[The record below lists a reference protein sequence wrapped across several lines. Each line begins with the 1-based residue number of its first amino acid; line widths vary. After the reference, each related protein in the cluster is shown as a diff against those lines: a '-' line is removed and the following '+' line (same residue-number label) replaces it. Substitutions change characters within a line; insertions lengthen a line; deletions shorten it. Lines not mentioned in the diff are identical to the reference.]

1 MDLGIVGKSAV
12 VCGASKGMG
21 LGVAAHLAREGAKV
35 SMIARNSAELE
46 KAVSTLRAEGLI
58 VHGIA
63 ADLIQKDEVQRAI
76 SEARNKFG
84 DPEIAVT
91 MNYGHFIAREGQ
103 HIPRGIENT
112 TDEELKE
119 ASESLVMDI
128 INVVREVLPAM
139 KKKQWGRIV
148 HFGSVAM
155 KEPHRDPIYLGNMRV
170 AACAVI
176 KNLSNELGEY
186 GITVN
191 GIAPGPIDTPTF
203 HSYIEGLPESM
214 NTAEKWAKNLVPMD
228 RLGTKEDAGAL
239 AAFLASEMAGWITGQ
254 TVFLDGGYTRSLL

>member
-1 MDLGIVGKSAV
+1 MDLGIKGKSAV

-21 LGVAAHLAREGAKV
+21 LGVAQRLAREGARV
-35 SMIARNSAELE
+35 TMIAR
-46 KAVSTLRAEGLI
+46 T
-58 VHGIA
+58 A
-63 ADLIQKDEVQRAI
+63 ADLEPEVERLRLEGHEVQGVIADMMDKAAI
-76 SEARNKFG
+76 RSAFVKAREFG
-84 DPEIAVT
+84 DPDIAVT
-91 MNYGHFIAREGQ
+91 LNYGHFIAREGQ

-112 TDEELKE
+112 TDAELRQ

-128 INVVREVLPAM
+128 VNVVREVLPAM
-139 KKKQWGRIV
+139 KHKGWGRIV

-170 AACAVI
+170 AACAMI
-176 KNLSNELGEY
+176 KNLSNELGQY

-203 HSYIEGLPESM
+203 HAYIRELPESM
-214 NTAEKWAKNLVPMD
+214 NTAEKWAQNLVPMH

-239 AAFLASEMAGWITGQ
+239 AAFMASDLAGWLTGQ
-254 TVFLDGGYTRSLL
+254 TIFLDGGYTHSLL